1 MEILLEKEKE
11 SLIRELL
18 KIWAPDEVIEVIWE
32 YIERKLF
39 LPTEV
44 GSPEGITAI
53 TWLASQNQA
62 LVELAGEL
70 YKQMRQFCTEK
81 SCPKMRA
88 GKFEYQWKHHPRSP
102 KPRSYPA
109 PYYMR
114 LTIQWMNEQRLICD
128 MEQMRQYRL
137 IVELSKFEA
146 KTHSLFGVRVVK
158 ELISDYLYD
167 PFYYISGIWAKLI
180 SIFAHLF
187 ASHFGD
193 GSLGREGSE
202 QRIFIETLF
211 ERVIRFVKAYRILST
226 RRLSPLEDRIR
237 LLKNVHSFGNIPG
250 LENRDRDRDRDRD
263 RE

>member
-1 MEILLEKEKE
+1 MSLEILLEKEKE
-11 SLIRELL
+11 TVIRDFL
-18 KIWAPDEVIEVIWE
+18 KNWLPKDEVIEIIWE
-32 YIERKLF
+32 YYERKLF

-44 GSPEGITAI
+44 AFPDGYNTI
-53 TWLASQNQA
+53 TWLAQQNQA

-70 YKQMRQFCTEK
+70 YKQMRMYCTEK
-81 SCPKMRA
+81 TCPKMRA

-128 MEQMRQYRL
+128 MEQMRQQRL
-137 IVELSKFEA
+137 IEELSKFEV
-146 KTHSLFGVRVVK
+146 KTHSIFGNKLFK
-158 ELISDYLYD
+158 ETVGDYLYD

-202 QRIFIETLF
+202 QKLFIETLF
-211 ERVIRFVKAYRILST
+211 ERVIRFVKTYKILST
-226 RRLSPLEDRIR
+226 RRLSPLEDRIK
-237 LLKNVHSFGNIPG
+237 LLKNVNSYGNFAT
-250 LENRDRDRDRDRD
+250 LDSRDRDG
-263 RE
+263 

>member
-1 MEILLEKEKE
+1 MSMELLLEKEKE
-11 SLIRELL
+11 SFIRELL
-18 KIWAPDEVIEVIWE
+18 RTWAPNEVLEIIWE
-32 YIERKLF
+32 YLERKLF
-39 LPTEV
+39 LPTDV
-44 GSPEGITAI
+44 TTPSGVNVI

-62 LVELAGEL
+62 LVELATEL
-70 YKQMRQFCTEK
+70 YKQMRPYCTEK
-81 SCPKMRA
+81 TCPKMRA

-128 MEQMRQYRL
+128 MEQTRQNRL
-137 IVELSKFEA
+137 VVELSKFEA
-146 KTHSLFGVRVVK
+146 KTHAIFGLTVVK
-158 ELISDYLYD
+158 ESISEYLYD

-202 QRIFIETLF
+202 QKVFIETLF
-211 ERVIRFVKAYRILST
+211 ERVIRFVKTYRILST
-226 RRLSPLEDRIR
+226 RRLSPLEDRI
-237 LLKNVHSFGNIPG
+237 KFFKNIPSYG
-250 LENRDRDRDRDRD
+250 SLPSLDNRDRDG
-263 RE
+263 